1 MYTREYRCRNC
12 DSEWSGISDYPDLE
26 CPECRG
32 DDIAVIWQAR
42 AYD

>member
-1 MYTREYRCRNC
+1 MYSREYLCRNC

-26 CPECRG
+26 CPECRY
-32 DDIAVIWQAR
+32 DDISVIWEAR